1 MALLDIYTGR
11 QDWVDYLNTHGATD
25 PDESDFDLLMGDALW
40 RSELA
45 QESLNDL
52 LEEVR
57 LPEFEREARAYR
69 TRAERAYLNG
79 WYEEALA
86 DFLEAARRNY
96 PDYSVHRSIA
106 CLFLYHLIDLDK
118 SLEYF
123 RKAARYAR
131 PSHTGQCAEA
141 HYFAGI
147 VCALE
152 RDLDAAFT
160 HLREA
165 VALNPELSEAQY
177 QLASLS
183 AFAGDPE
190 AALTSLEA
198 AIKGKA
204 RYFDR
209 VRRDEAFDSVRGEV
223 DRLLERLIEPIR
235 ERVQEVRRNARSLD
249 EFVIAPSAE
258 DKIIRLLGDVEEQ
271 MSHELN
277 YQAGMSVL
285 DRIGEA
291 ERELATIHHRFHK
304 QYEVDPHDYVRSLA
318 FSSDGQMLI
327 TGMLNGGLQIWD
339 VNSALQ
345 IETLRAHLAS
355 VTAVAFSPDNLW
367 FASASR
373 DRKIRLWEV
382 LGRGEVQSLSGH
394 TSEVRSVCFS
404 PDGQWLLS
412 GGQDRTVRLWRAAT
426 GSESQTLFGH
436 HGPVTA
442 ALFSREGRTIISG
455 SWDRTI
461 RFWDL
466 FTGRELLSFEA
477 HSRGVSTLALSHDG
491 KVLASGSEDGEV
503 RLWNLSNGTLMTVLD
518 TGHRNSISSLAFNP
532 DGKMLAAG
540 SLGRTVTVWQAESGT
555 LLRRA
560 RRSRISYHA
569 VAFSPEGQWLA
580 LGSRDL
586 QFWLKDLLTRS
597 QHEAVIEGE
606 ARAVEARR
614 RREQLSAYTSLK
626 RVS

>member
-11 QDWVDYLNTHGATD
+11 QDWVEYLRTHEASD
-25 PDESDFDLLMGDALW
+25 PDEADFDLLMGDAHW
-40 RSELA
+40 RAELA

-106 CLFLYHLIDLDK
+106 CLYLYHLIDLDK

-152 RDLDAAFT
+152 HDLDAALS

-165 VALNPELSEAQY
+165 VGLNPDLSEAQY
-177 QLASLS
+177 HLASLS
-183 AFAGDPE
+183 AFSGDE
-190 AALTSLEA
+190 ASALTALEA
-198 AIKGKA
+198 AIRGKA

-209 VRRDEAFDSVRGEV
+209 VRRDVAFDAVRDEV
-223 DRLLERLIEPIR
+223 ESLLKKLIEPIR
-235 ERVQEVRRNARSLD
+235 ERVEEVRRNARSLD

-277 YQAGMSVL
+277 YQTGIRVL

-304 QYEVDPHDYVRSLA
+304 QFEVDPRDYIRSLA
-318 FSSDGQMLI
+318 FSPDGQSLV
-327 TGMLNGGLQIWD
+327 TGMLNGGLQTWD

-345 IETLRAHLAS
+345 IQSLRAHLAS
-355 VTAVAFSPDNLW
+355 VTAVAFSPDSLW

-373 DRKIRLWEV
+373 DRKIRLWESM
-382 LGRGEVQSLSGH
+382 GGGEVQSLTGH
-394 TSEVRSVCFS
+394 TSEVRSVAFS

-412 GGQDRTVRLWRAAT
+412 GGQDRTVRLWRTAT
-426 GSESQTLFGH
+426 GGESQTLFGH

-442 ALFSREGRTIISG
+442 ALFSRDGRTIISG
-455 SWDRTI
+455 SWDRAI
-461 RFWDL
+461 RLWDF
-466 FTGRELLSFEA
+466 FTGREQLSFEA
-477 HSRGVSTLALSHDG
+477 HTRGVSTLALSHDG
-491 KVLASGSEDGEV
+491 KALASGSEDGEV
-503 RLWNLSNGTLMTVLD
+503 RLWNLSDGSLVTELR
-518 TGHRNSISSLAFNP
+518 TGHRNSITSLAFSP
-532 DGKMLAAG
+532 DGKMIAAG
-540 SLGRTVTVWQAESGT
+540 SLGRTVTLWQVDSGS

-560 RRSRISYHA
+560 RRTRISYHA

-586 QFWLKDLLTRS
+586 QLWLKDLLTRS

-606 ARAVEARR
+606 ARALDARKR
-614 RREQLSAYTSLK
+614 LERLSAYTSLK